1 MNAFFASCHQVIDP
15 RIVSKPIVVSSQSRR
30 AIVASANYEARK
42 YNIKT
47 AMPLYQAKALC
58 PTLICININRK
69 LYIEYSHKIFN
80 LLVNNFTNKVEIT
93 SIDEYCLDATKIWWF
108 YFFCIITTPSSTSFS
123 INIIISINIF
133 CKTWCCWIK
142 TGWVFFLNQYWFL
155 N

>member
-1 MNAFFASCHQVIDP
+1 MLVLNP
-15 RIVSKPIVVSSQSRR
+15 QSRR

-58 PTLICININRK
+58 PTLICINNNRK

-93 SIDEYCLDATKIWWF
+93 SIDEYCLDATNIYLQYNNAFECAKAIQNNILNSLNWTRKVLLGGKIF
-108 YFFCIITTPSSTSFS
+108 D
-123 INIIISINIF
+123 
-133 CKTWCCWIK
+133 
-142 TGWVFFLNQYWFL
+142 
-155 N
+155 